1 MSLGDLRLTWA
12 PLSFWACFL
21 GYLIPLALATAGEAP
36 LQGVAVAGS
45 AARSPVIDG
54 ELDDPAWQRAQW
66 FDDFVQKAPVYGKAP
81 SRKTAFAVTYDENA
95 IYFAVRC
102 HVQQRKEIVTRLL
115 RRDRVANFDYVE
127 ITLSPRGDGRTG
139 YTFTV
144 NPSGVKQ
151 DKYWSDDRVSDTAW
165 DAVWHAETAVTDSE
179 WTAEIAIPFDQ
190 LRFTG
195 RRPSFGLQV
204 ARWVAARKELYLFH
218 PVPDDRSGAISNC
231 GTLLGVS
238 DIEGKEPLTLIPESY
253 VSYATTTSG
262 YDTRRRDG
270 LDFGG
275 GGYAK
280 VGLGSDLV
288 LDLAVN
294 PDFGQVEVDEVLLN
308 LTAYEIRFPEHRPFF
323 LEGAGL
329 FTTPIELFYSRR
341 IGQPPPD
348 PDLGDGESVR
358 HGNVLTPI
366 LGAARIT
373 GRTERGL
380 TVGLLDAVMLPTELV
395 VENEDTGNRARRQGT
410 PWTHAAAFRSITE
423 MGKNSTVG
431 VLGTALNPAGSGG
444 AYSGGMDWNLLS
456 NRREYSF
463 RGQAAGTIRLDDVP
477 GKDPSQ
483 GGALWTQ
490 VEREGG
496 EPFRY
501 LLSYDVTSK
510 GFDPN
515 DLGYKQ
521 RNNLH
526 HYWGQLYHFHLRG
539 AGPLEQLYS
548 GVGADGNWNLD
559 GVMLYHSA
567 WFWQSHKWRNHWT
580 SDVNLSGG
588 PPHYDDRET
597 RGGPKLK
604 RPAFGTLSILFET
617 PSEKPPGL
625 RMNGVAATRE
635 HGYALTL
642 ATVFMLRLG
651 RVELEFMPRIKRIV
665 GDVGWVENLN
675 DGEEDEMS
683 VVGRRDLTELYFS
696 LKGTVVFTR
705 DLTLQLHSQLL
716 TVGVDYHHYEEVLEN
731 GERRPVIYQ
740 DDAGNLLEADFT
752 RTDLIL
758 QPLLRWEYLP
768 GSALYII
775 YTHRGYVDIDRDSS
789 RMTDSLSNLDDE
801 EREQVVMVKLSH
813 RFG

>member
-1 MSLGDLRLTWA
+1 MWLGA
-12 PLSFWACFL
+12 IFL
-21 GYLIPLALATAGEAP
+21 GSLFAGRLLFASKALP
-36 LQGVAVAGS
+36 PGVAVAT
-45 AARSPVIDG
+45 AADPSPVIDG
-54 ELDDPAWQRAQW
+54 ALDDPAWQRARW
-66 FDDFVQKAPVYGKAP
+66 FDDFVQKAPVNGAAP
-81 SRKTAFAVTYDENA
+81 SQETSFAVLYDDSA

-102 HVQQRKEIVTRLL
+102 TVKPPGEMVTRLV
-115 RRDRVANFDYVE
+115 RRDRLANFDYIE
-127 ITLSPRGDGRTG
+127 ITLSPRGDKRTG

-151 DKYWSDDRVSDTAW
+151 DKYWSDDNTSDVAW
-165 DAVWHAETAVTDSE
+165 DAVWRAETTVTDRE
-179 WTAEIAIPFDQ
+179 WTAEIAIPLDQ
-190 LRFTG
+190 LRFTE

-204 ARWVAARKELYLFH
+204 ARWVAAQNELYLFH

-231 GTLLGVS
+231 GKLLGVS
-238 DIEGKEPLTLIPESY
+238 DIEGKEPLVLIPESY

-262 YDTRRRDG
+262 YDSRRRND

-280 VGLGSDLV
+280 VGLRSDLV

-294 PDFGQVEVDEVLLN
+294 PDFGQVEVDDVVLN

-348 PDLGDGESVR
+348 PDLQDGESIR
-358 HGNVLTPI
+358 YGHTLTPM

-380 TVGLLDAVMLPTELV
+380 SVGVLDAVMLPTELV
-395 VENEDTGNRARRQGT
+395 VENENTGNRYRRQGT
-410 PWTHAAAFRSITE
+410 PWTNAAAFRSITE
-423 MGKNSTVG
+423 VGAGSTIG
-431 VLGTALNPAGSGG
+431 VLGTALNPADSGG
-444 AYSGGMDWNLLS
+444 AYSGGMDWNLLTKD
-456 NRREYSF
+456 REYAF
-463 RGQAAGTIRLDDVP
+463 RGQVAGTSRLDDVL
-477 GKDPSQ
+477 GKEPAN
-483 GGALWTQ
+483 GGALWTNLA
-490 VEREGG
+490 REGG
-496 EPFRY
+496 EPFRF
-501 LLSYDVTSK
+501 LLSYDLTSK

-515 DLGYKQ
+515 DLGYQQ

-526 HYWGQLYHFHLRG
+526 HYWGQVDHFHLKG
-539 AGPLEQLYS
+539 VGPFEQLYS
-548 GVGADGNWNLD
+548 GIGADGHWNLD
-559 GVMLYHSA
+559 GVMLSHSA
-567 WFWQSHKWRNHWT
+567 WLYQSHKWQSHWT
-580 SDVNLSGG
+580 SDVSIAGG

-604 RPAFGTLSILFET
+604 RPAFGNLSLLFET
-617 PSEKPPGL
+617 PSEKPVGL
-625 RMNGVAATRE
+625 RVNGVAATRE
-635 HGYALTL
+635 YGYALTL
-642 ATVFMLRLG
+642 ATVLMLRLG
-651 RVELEFMPRIKRIV
+651 RVELEFMPRIKRVV
-665 GDVGWVENLN
+665 GEVGWVENLN
-675 DGEEDEMS
+675 DGEADEMS
-683 VVGRRDLTELYFS
+683 VVGRRDLTELYLS

-731 GERRPVIYQ
+731 GERRPIVYQ
-740 DDAGNLLEADFT
+740 DDAGNLQDADFT

-775 YTHRGYVDIDRDSS
+775 YTHRGFVDLSGDSS
-789 RMTDSLSNLDDE
+789 HMTDSLSDLNDE
-801 EREQVVMVKLSH
+801 EREQVIMVKLSH